1 MAAAS
6 AAAWVVASVA
16 ASNHTRYK
24 KKYNWGLSPIVL
36 FLALISLPVSAQED
50 SIHIFLDEVTLTE
63 HRNLSAISGT
73 MAGGIRIDSKLMQTY
88 PKMFGYTDPVRYLQS
103 LPGVSTNADMAGG
116 LHVQGG
122 EISHNIVM
130 VSDVPVY
137 GSMNFTGLFSLFN
150 QDHLPTVEF
159 STTTKSPF
167 LGAELGLDHADTIPK
182 RLSGTATLGPITAQ
196 ATLNAPLSGS
206 TALMLSVR
214 RSFINT
220 FYSGLMQYDGNPLRF
235 GFTDANLTLLQP
247 INALNTLDLNMLW
260 NHDVGG
266 CGYGT
271 LRTAMDCW
279 WGNKLASLRWRH
291 TGQIKSSTSL
301 FVTNYALNGSVND
314 GVNSGH
320 MPAHMT
326 HAALKT
332 EIKLPYAFTVDAD
345 ANYYDI
351 LPQDP
356 HIDNNLSGTASQPR
370 QEALLGNI
378 YLSRLFKI
386 GRGLEIT
393 PHLLASAYTER
404 GQYECFNADPTLTVG
419 YDMFRKGMITLETGM
434 KHQYIVQ
441 TGMTNVGLPIEFWVA
456 AGRYFEPQKSVFAT
470 LSYDLQFAQS
480 KYALSVQAYGKRLYN
495 QAEYTGF
502 IYDMLTHPYSLESNL
517 LICNGF
523 NYGVNMMLAK
533 QAGKVTGWLS
543 YSYGQSLREG
553 DGVLF
558 PKVFHS
564 SHERSHEFNAVLSYK
579 TGRWDLGANYIM
591 ASGNPYTPAKNLYV
605 LANTLVIYYD
615 EYNSANLPLYLRLDL
630 SATYNLPSHGRYD
643 HNVNVSLFNATAHEN
658 YMLGYIK
665 ADEEKM
671 TIRYKLAKI
680 LIPIIPSISYTC
692 RF

>member
-1 MAAAS
+1 
-6 AAAWVVASVA
+6 VRRLLKIFIIG
-16 ASNHTRYK
+16 T
-24 KKYNWGLSPIVL
+24 L
-36 FLALISLPVSAQED
+36 FSLPAVAQED
-50 SIHIFLDEVTLTE
+50 SMFIFLEEVDLTE

-73 MAGGIRIDSKLMQTY
+73 MTSGIRIDSKLMKTY
-88 PKMFGYTDPVRYLQS
+88 PKLFGYTDPVRYLQS
-103 LPGVSTNADMAGG
+103 LPGVSTNGDMSGG

-167 LGAELGLDHADTIPK
+167 LGAELGLDHADTIPS

-196 ATLNAPLSGS
+196 TTLCAPLSGS
-206 TALMLSVR
+206 TALTLSVR

-220 FYSGLMQYDGNPLRF
+220 FYSSLMQYDGNPLRF
-235 GFTDANLTLLQP
+235 GFTDANLTLLQR
-247 INALNTLDLNMLW
+247 LDSRNTLDLNLLW
-260 NHDVGG
+260 NHDVGE
-266 CGYGT
+266 CKYGT
-271 LRTAMDCW
+271 LRAEMGAS

-291 TGQIKSSTSL
+291 TGKIKSSTSL
-301 FVTNYALNGSVND
+301 FVTNYKLYADVND

-320 MPAHMT
+320 MPAHIT
-326 HAALKT
+326 HAGLKT
-332 EIKLPYAFTVDAD
+332 EIKLPHAFSVMAD

-356 HIDNNLSGTASQPR
+356 HVDNNMEGTASQPR
-370 QEALLGNI
+370 QEALLGDVN
-378 YLSRLFKI
+378 LSRMFKI

-393 PHLLASAYTER
+393 PHVLASAYTER
-404 GQYECFNADPTLTVG
+404 GQYECFNVDPTLTVG
-419 YDMFRKGMITLETGM
+419 YDMYRNGMITLETGM

-441 TGMTNVGLPIEFWVA
+441 TGMTNVGLPTEFWVA
-456 AGRYFEPQKSVFAT
+456 AGRYFEPQKSLFAT
-470 LSYDLQFAQS
+470 LSYDLQFYES

-502 IYDMLTHPYSLESNL
+502 IYDMLTRSYTLEGNL
-517 LICNGF
+517 LICDGF
-523 NYGVNMMLAK
+523 NYGVNLMVAK
-533 QAGKVTGWLS
+533 QAGKLTGWVS

-558 PKVFHS
+558 PKQFHS
-564 SHERSHEFNAVLSYK
+564 SHERKHEFNAVVSCK
-579 TGRWDLGANYIM
+579 MGKWDVGGNFIM
-591 ASGNPYTPAKNLYV
+591 GSGNPYTPAKNLYV

-615 EYNSANLPLYLRLDL
+615 EYNSANLPMYLRLDL
-630 SATYNLPSHGRYD
+630 SATYNLPKHGRWD
-643 HNVNVSLFNATAHEN
+643 HNINVSLFNATAHEN
-658 YMLGYIK
+658 YTLGYIR

-671 TIRYKLAKI
+671 TIRYKLAK
-680 LIPIIPSISYTC
+680 LIVPVIPSISYTC

>member
-1 MAAAS
+1 M
-6 AAAWVVASVA
+6 
-16 ASNHTRYK
+16 TRLLK
-24 KKYNWGLSPIVL
+24 IFIIGTL
-36 FLALISLPVSAQED
+36 FSLPAVAQED
-50 SIHIFLDEVTLTE
+50 SMFIFLEEVDLTE

-73 MAGGIRIDSKLMQTY
+73 MTSGIRIDSKLMKTY
-88 PKMFGYTDPVRYLQS
+88 PKLFGYTDPVRYLQS
-103 LPGVSTNADMAGG
+103 LPGVSTNGDMSGG

-167 LGAELGLDHADTIPK
+167 LGAELGLDHADTIPN

-196 ATLNAPLSGS
+196 TTLCAPLSGS
-206 TALMLSVR
+206 TALTLSVR

-220 FYSGLMQYDGNPLRF
+220 FYSSLMQYDGNPLRF
-235 GFTDANLTLLQP
+235 GFTDANLTLLHR
-247 INALNTLDLNMLW
+247 LDGRNTLDLNLLW
-260 NHDVGG
+260 NHDVGE
-266 CGYGT
+266 CKYGT
-271 LRTAMDCW
+271 LRAEMGAS

-291 TGQIKSSTSL
+291 TGKIKSSTSL
-301 FVTNYALNGSVND
+301 FVTNYKLYADVND

-320 MPAHMT
+320 MPAHIT
-326 HAALKT
+326 HAGLKT
-332 EIKLPYAFTVDAD
+332 EIKLPHAFSVMSD

-356 HIDNNLSGTASQPR
+356 HVDNNMEGTASQPR
-370 QEALLGNI
+370 QEALLGDVN
-378 YLSRLFKI
+378 LSRMFKV

-393 PHLLASAYTER
+393 PHVLASAYTER
-404 GQYECFNADPTLTVG
+404 GQYECFNVDPTLTVG
-419 YDMFRKGMITLETGM
+419 YDLYRNGMITLETGM

-441 TGMTNVGLPIEFWVA
+441 TGMTNVGLPTEFWVA
-456 AGRYFEPQKSVFAT
+456 AGRYFEPQKSLFAT
-470 LSYDLQFAQS
+470 LSYDLQFYES

-502 IYDMLTHPYSLESNL
+502 IYDMLTRSYTLEGNL
-517 LICNGF
+517 LICDGF
-523 NYGVNMMLAK
+523 NYGVNLMVAK
-533 QAGKVTGWLS
+533 QAGKLTGWVS

-558 PKVFHS
+558 PKQFHS
-564 SHERSHEFNAVLSYK
+564 SHERKHEFNAVVSCK
-579 TGRWDLGANYIM
+579 MGKWDVGGNFIM
-591 ASGNPYTPAKNLYV
+591 GSGNPYTPAKNLYV

-615 EYNSANLPLYLRLDL
+615 EYNSANLPMYLRLDL
-630 SATYNLPSHGRYD
+630 SATYNLPKHGRWD
-643 HNVNVSLFNATAHEN
+643 HNINVSLFNATAHEN
-658 YMLGYIK
+658 YTLGYIR

-671 TIRYKLAKI
+671 TIRYKLAK
-680 LIPIIPSISYTC
+680 LIVPVIPSISYTC

>member
-1 MAAAS
+1 M
-6 AAAWVVASVA
+6 
-16 ASNHTRYK
+16 
-24 KKYNWGLSPIVL
+24 
-36 FLALISLPVSAQED
+36 LIPLPAVAQED

-73 MAGGIRIDSKLMQTY
+73 MTGGISIDSKLMQTY
-88 PKMFGYTDPVRYLQS
+88 PKLFGYTDPVRYLQS
-103 LPGVSTNADMAGG
+103 LPGVSTNNDLAGG

-159 STTTKSPF
+159 STTTKAPF
-167 LGAELGLDHADTIPK
+167 LGAELGLDHADTIPG

-196 ATLNAPLSGS
+196 ATLNAPLSGN
-206 TALMLSVR
+206 TALTVSVR
-214 RSFINT
+214 RSFLNT
-220 FYSGLMQYDGNPLRF
+220 FYGGMLEYDGNPLRY
-235 GFTDANLTLLQP
+235 GFTDANLTLLKRL
-247 INALNTLDLNMLW
+247 NARNTLDLNILW
-260 NHDVGG
+260 NHDIGE
-266 CGYGT
+266 CKYGT
-271 LRTAMDCW
+271 MRIQMGCT
-279 WGNKLASLRWRH
+279 WGNRLASLRWRH
-291 TGQIKSSTSL
+291 TGKVKSNTSL
-301 FVTNYALNGSVND
+301 FITDYSLAGNAYD
-314 GVNSGH
+314 GVSTGY
-320 MPAHMT
+320 MPAHIT

-332 EIKLPYAFTVDAD
+332 AIRLPYAFNLEAD
-345 ANYYDI
+345 ANCYDI

-356 HIDNNLSGTASQPR
+356 QVNNNSAGAASQPR
-370 QEALLGNI
+370 QEVLLGNL
-378 YLSRLFKI
+378 YLSRLFKV
-386 GRGLEIT
+386 GRSLEIT
-393 PHLLASAYTER
+393 PHVLASAYTER
-404 GQYECFNADPTLTVG
+404 GQYECFKTDPTLTVG

-456 AGRYFEPQKSVFAT
+456 AGRYFEPQKSLFAT
-470 LSYDLQFAQS
+470 LSYDLELAES

-495 QAEYTGF
+495 QVEYTGF
-502 IYDMLTHPYSLESNL
+502 MYDMLMRPYSLESNL

-523 NYGVNMMLAK
+523 NYGLNLLLAK

-553 DGVLF
+553 DGVMF

-579 TGRWDLGANYIM
+579 TGRWDLGGNFIM
-591 ASGNPYTPAKNLYV
+591 GSGNPYTPAKNLYV

-615 EYNSANLPLYLRLDL
+615 EYNSANLPMYMRLDL
-630 SATYNLPSHGRYD
+630 SATYNLPGHGRYD
-643 HNVNVSLFNATAHEN
+643 HNINLSVFNATAHEN
-658 YMLGYIK
+658 YTLGYIK

-671 TIRYKLAKI
+671 TIRYKLAK
-680 LIPIIPSISYTC
+680 LIVPIIPSISYTC

>member
-1 MAAAS
+1 M
-6 AAAWVVASVA
+6 
-16 ASNHTRYK
+16 Y
-24 KKYNWGLSPIVL
+24 
-36 FLALISLPVSAQED
+36 
-50 SIHIFLDEVTLTE
+50 IFLDEVDLTE

-73 MAGGIRIDSKLMQTY
+73 MTSGIRIDSKLMKTY
-88 PKMFGYTDPVRYLQS
+88 PKLFGYTDPVRYLQS
-103 LPGVSTNADMAGG
+103 LPGVSTNGDMSGG

-167 LGAELGLDHADTIPK
+167 LGAELGLDHADTIPS

-196 ATLNAPLSGS
+196 TTLCAPLSGS
-206 TALMLSVR
+206 TALTLSVR

-220 FYSGLMQYDGNPLRF
+220 FYSSLLEYDGNPLRF
-235 GFTDANLTLLQP
+235 GFTDANLTLLHR
-247 INALNTLDLNMLW
+247 LDGRNTLDLNLLW
-260 NHDVGG
+260 NLDVGE
-266 CGYGT
+266 CKYGT
-271 LRTAMDCW
+271 LRAEMGAN

-291 TGQIKSSTSL
+291 TGKVKSSTSL
-301 FVTNYALNGSVND
+301 FVTNYKLYADVND

-320 MPAHMT
+320 MPAHIT
-326 HAALKT
+326 HAGLKT
-332 EIKLPYAFTVDAD
+332 EIKLPYAFSVMAD

-356 HIDNNLSGTASQPR
+356 HVDNNMEGTASQPR
-370 QEALLGNI
+370 QEALLGDVN
-378 YLSRLFKI
+378 LSRMFKV

-393 PHLLASAYTER
+393 PHVLASAYTER
-404 GQYECFNADPTLTVG
+404 GQYECFNVDPTLTVG
-419 YDMFRKGMITLETGM
+419 YDMYRNGMITLETGM

-441 TGMTNVGLPIEFWVA
+441 TGMTNVGLPTEFWVA
-456 AGRYFEPQKSVFAT
+456 AGRYFEPQKSLFAT
-470 LSYDLQFAQS
+470 LSYDLQFYES

-502 IYDMLTHPYSLESNL
+502 IYDMLTRSYTLEGNL

-523 NYGVNMMLAK
+523 NYGVNLMVAK
-533 QAGKVTGWLS
+533 QAGKLTGWVS

-564 SHERSHEFNAVLSYK
+564 SHERKHEFNAVVSCK
-579 TGRWDLGANYIM
+579 MGKWDLGGNFIM
-591 ASGNPYTPAKNLYV
+591 GSGNPYTPAKNLYV

-615 EYNSANLPLYLRLDL
+615 EYNSANLPMYLRLDL
-630 SATYNLPSHGRYD
+630 SATYNLPKHGRWD
-643 HNVNVSLFNATAHEN
+643 HNINVSLFNATAHEN
-658 YMLGYIK
+658 YTLGYIR

-671 TIRYKLAKI
+671 TIRYKLAK
-680 LIPIIPSISYTC
+680 LIVPVIPSISYTC

>member
-1 MAAAS
+1 MIRLLKIFIIG
-6 AAAWVVASVA
+6 
-16 ASNHTRYK
+16 TM
-24 KKYNWGLSPIVL
+24 
-36 FLALISLPVSAQED
+36 FSLPAVAQED
-50 SIHIFLDEVTLTE
+50 SMYIFLDEVDFTE

-73 MAGGIRIDSKLMQTY
+73 MTSGIRIDSKLMKTY
-88 PKMFGYTDPVRYLQS
+88 PKLFGYTDPVRYLQS
-103 LPGVSTNADMAGG
+103 LPGVSTNGDMSGG

-167 LGAELGLDHADTIPK
+167 LGAELGLDHADTIPN

-196 ATLNAPLSGS
+196 TTLCAPLSGS
-206 TALMLSVR
+206 TALTLSVR

-220 FYSGLMQYDGNPLRF
+220 FYSSLLEYDGNPLRY
-235 GFTDANLTLLQP
+235 GFTDANLTLLHR
-247 INALNTLDLNMLW
+247 LDGRNTLDLNMLW
-260 NHDVGG
+260 NHDVGE
-266 CGYGT
+266 CKYGT
-271 LRTAMDCW
+271 LRAEMGAS

-291 TGQIKSSTSL
+291 TGKIKATTSV
-301 FVTNYALNGSVND
+301 FATNYKLYADVDD

-320 MPAHMT
+320 MPAHIT
-326 HAALKT
+326 HAGLKT
-332 EIKLPYAFTVDAD
+332 EIKLPHAFSVMAD

-356 HIDNNLSGTASQPR
+356 HVDNNMAGTASQPR
-370 QEALLGNI
+370 QEALLGDVN
-378 YLSRLFKI
+378 LSRLFKI

-393 PHLLASAYTER
+393 PHVLASAYTER
-404 GQYECFNADPTLTVG
+404 GQYECFNVDPTLTVG
-419 YDMFRKGMITLETGM
+419 YDMYRNGMITLETGM

-441 TGMTNVGLPIEFWVA
+441 TGMTNVGLPTEFWVA
-456 AGRYFEPQKSVFAT
+456 AGRYFEPQKSLFAT
-470 LSYDLQFAQS
+470 LSYDLQFFES

-502 IYDMLTHPYSLESNL
+502 IYDMLTRSYTLEENL

-523 NYGVNMMLAK
+523 NYGLNLMVAK
-533 QAGKVTGWLS
+533 QAGKLTGWVS

-558 PKVFHS
+558 PKQFHS
-564 SHERSHEFNAVLSYK
+564 SHERKHEFNAVVSCK
-579 TGRWDLGANYIM
+579 MGKWDVGGNFIM
-591 ASGNPYTPAKNLYV
+591 GSGNPYTPAKNLYI

-615 EYNSANLPLYLRLDL
+615 EYNSANLPMYLRLDL
-630 SATYNLPSHGRYD
+630 SATYNLPKYGRLD
-643 HNVNVSLFNATAHEN
+643 HNINVSLFNATAHEN
-658 YMLGYIK
+658 YTLGYIK

-671 TIRYKLAKI
+671 TIRYKLAK
-680 LIPIIPSISYTC
+680 LIVPVIPSISYTC